1 MKLGILCVSLRELA
15 QSFPEWH
22 VKAILRFGVEQSEKR
37 TEIVLEN
44 QNFDEITA
52 ILDADGRLVNREV
65 LIQQRSIL
73 NN

>member
-22 VKAILRFGVEQSEKR
+22 VERIFKQEDY
-37 TEIVLEN
+37 TCIVLTN
-44 QNFDEITA
+44 QDFDKVVVN
-52 ILDADGRLVNREV
+52 LDSDGRIKNREH
-65 LIQQRSIL
+65 LINQRRLIL